1 MAQKDGKWRMVADGK
16 EQKAYDGVSI
26 PAYSPDSKHLAY
38 AALEKG
44 NWLVVVDGVEGK
56 SRFGAIVKGAKLV
69 FDDAAHLHTLVLDF
83 TGKAFA
89 VYELEIKS

>member
-1 MAQKDGKWRMVADGK
+1 M
-16 EQKAYDGVSI
+16 
-26 PAYSPDSKHLAY
+26 
-38 AALEKG
+38 
-44 NWLVVVDGVEGK
+44 VVDGAEGK